1 MADNTVLNPGAA
13 GDTIA
18 TDDIAGVKYPISK
31 LAHGALDSATI
42 VSTAS
47 GLPVQQ
53 QGTWTVTGAGGTFP
67 VTDSAGSLTVDNA
80 GTFAVQVDG
89 AALTSLQLTDDIVH
103 SGDAA
108 VSKYALIGAVLDDA
122 ATATVT
128 ENQAQ
133 SLRMSSRRALL
144 VEGVA
149 SGTNINVNLAA
160 SAATVT
166 VDSELPAAAALA
178 DAASATPTTP
188 TVGAVGLVMN
198 ATTLD
203 RQRAVVNALDSTG
216 TGIAAA
222 GLVGQ
227 LDDVATGTVTE
238 NQFAPVRISSR
249 RAILIEGVASGT
261 AITVGT
267 HDVGSITTAVT
278 PGTAAG
284 NLGKAED
291 AAHASGDT
299 GVMALAV
306 RSNTA
311 ASTSGTD
318 GDYQPLITNT
328 TGHLWVDASGQ
339 TLTVGS
345 HAVTNAGTFVVQENG
360 SQVQV
365 DDAAFTPATSKIL
378 MAGFTADETSTDS
391 VDEGD
396 GGAAR
401 ITLDRKQIVTIY
413 PHTAGGLTTMNASSS
428 DGATAL
434 TSTAQVIKASAG
446 QLYGYYIYNPNS
458 SAQFVQFYNTAA
470 ASVTVGTTNPLF
482 MLTIPA
488 TSAANLMSAHG
499 IAFSNAGWSWSA
511 TSTAGGNGAPTT
523 ALDAIAWYN

>member
-1 MADNTVLNPGAA
+1 MADNTLLNAGTG

-67 VTDSAGSLTVDNA
+67 VTDSGGNLSVDWAGTVPPIGAGTEAAALRVTVATDSTGVLSVDDNGSTITIDNTNIDNLA
-80 GTFAVQVDG
+80 PFDFDSGAGTDTTPAIGIAVAASGGAAAITGDVTNGLDVDVTRVSGNVTVVGTGTFA
-89 AALTSLQLTDDIVH
+89 
-103 SGDAA
+103 
-108 VSKYALIGAVLDDA
+108 
-122 ATATVT
+122 
-128 ENQAQ
+128 AQ
-133 SLRMSSRRALL
+133 
-144 VEGVA
+144 
-149 SGTNINVNLAA
+149 
-160 SAATVT
+160 VT
-166 VDSELPAAAALA
+166 V
-178 DAASATPTTP
+178 AASAT
-188 TVGAVGLVMN
+188 N
-198 ATTLD
+198 
-203 RQRAVVNALDSTG
+203 
-216 TGIAAA
+216 IA
-222 GLVGQ
+222 
-227 LDDVATGTVTE
+227 
-238 NQFAPVRISSR
+238 
-249 RAILIEGVASGT
+249 
-261 AITVGT
+261 
-267 HDVGSITTAVT
+267 
-278 PGTAAG
+278 
-284 NLGKAED
+284 KAED
-291 AAHASGDT
+291 VASADADV
-299 GVMALAV
+299 GVPALAV
-306 RSNTA
+306 RKATPAN
-311 ASTSGTD
+311 TSGTD
-318 GDYQPLITNT
+318 GDYEFLQMSA
-328 TGHLWVDASGQ
+328 GRLWVDASGV

-345 HAVTNAGTFVVQENG
+345 HAVTNAGTFAVQIDSG
-360 SQVQV
+360 AVTSLALLDDVIV
-365 DDAAFTPATSKIL
+365 ADDAAFTPATTKVS

-396 GGAAR
+396 AGAAR
-401 ITLDRKQIVTIY
+401 ITLDRKLITTIY